1 MTDKSLISK
10 YTLKTMCKST
20 VIMVCAFLFSVSA
33 SAALKEMDDQDL
45 SDVTGQ
51 AIIEVVTL
59 KDPGNLSNPNGQN
72 NGQNGSNGT
81 TNNDIPIKFV
91 RIRTGAKIEINANI
105 DKVILGE
112 YARNDRYTSYSTN
125 FSPGKTSDANK
136 FKGNYRNPLFYG
148 GDKNKAVNCGTGG
161 SNPDCF
167 VPGAD
172 IGVTTGADVIIENL
186 SLGVIENGTIV
197 PMVME
202 DPYIEFAFDQND
214 NIIAMRTGVENQNG
228 HLGNFSEYG
237 VGQLGICG
245 TSGGTSPANPL
256 GCNNKSFTDGSRKRE
271 GGALSFSGN
280 LNLIAG
286 STFLI
291 GYSVI
296 EGVARTNYTPLSP
309 GQGGGILAGLNILQ
323 PNATQTVG
331 DFNHKN
337 TREFFISFASRPIYY
352 PSISGDESRLKV
364 ASNRRIP
371 TIPGVSLNMTDG
383 IALTLPQ
390 ALGTLSGGIPKPP
403 NCYTGNKGGC

>member
-1 MTDKSLISK
+1 MTNQSLTIRALFK
-10 YTLKTMCKST
+10 GAQKGAVTMSWLFLSL
-20 VIMVCAFLFSVSA
+20 CAVNA

-45 SDVTGQ
+45 SDITGQ

-59 KDPGNLSNPNGQN
+59 KDPGNLGNPNGQDNRN
-72 NGQNGSNGT
+72 NGTGSTG
-81 TNNDIPIKFV
+81 NNDMPIKFV

-105 DKVILGE
+105 DRVIAGE
-112 YARNDRYTSYSTN
+112 YARNDRYTSYSSN
-125 FSPGKTSDANK
+125 FSPGKSSDVAR
-136 FKGNYRNPLFYG
+136 FKKGYRNPLYYG
-148 GDKNKAVNCGTGG
+148 NNATNATNCGEPGN
-161 SNPDCF
+161 SSCF
-167 VPGAD
+167 IPGAD
-172 IGVTTGADVIIENL
+172 IGVSTGADVIIENL
-186 SLGVIENGTIV
+186 SMGSIENGNMT

-202 DPYIEFAFDQND
+202 NPYIEFAFDEND

-228 HLGNFSEYG
+228 HLGNYSEYG
-237 VGQLGICG
+237 VGIKGLCGRDG
-245 TSGGTSPANPL
+245 TSCGG
-256 GCNNKSFTDGSRKRE
+256 KDYKDGSRKRE

-331 DFNHKN
+331 DFDHKN

-352 PSISGDESRLKV
+352 PSISGDENRLKV

-390 ALGTLSGGIPKPP
+390 ALGTLSGGVPKPP